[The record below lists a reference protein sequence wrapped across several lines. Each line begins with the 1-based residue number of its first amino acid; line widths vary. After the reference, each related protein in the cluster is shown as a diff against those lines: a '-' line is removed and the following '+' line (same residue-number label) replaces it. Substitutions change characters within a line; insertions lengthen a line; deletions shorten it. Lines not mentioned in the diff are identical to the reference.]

1 MNKKN
6 FRKKKKDL
14 LVLGFIYIVVKLL
27 KNN

>member
-1 MNKKN
+1 MNKKK
-6 FRKKKKDL
+6 FRKKEKDL

>member
-1 MNKKN
+1 MNKKK